1 MIRLRYAQD
10 SLQGQAGM
18 ETQSTPSSPLDL
30 QRYRT
35 YLLLLARSHDKMG
48 GDEASD
54 MVQKTMLAAHAQR
67 AEFRGRSPA
76 ELAAWL
82 KQILR
87 REVIDAYRHRRRLKR
102 DVHREVPLEAE
113 VDGSFSRMDGCLAAV
128 ESSPSQRVSREE
140 EMISLASAI
149 AQLPEAQREAVVLHH
164 LQGAT
169 LAEVAAK
176 LQRTEAAVAG
186 LLHRGMKQLRELL
199 DSPSS
204 GRSRNT

>member
-1 MIRLRYAQD
+1 
-10 SLQGQAGM
+10 M
-18 ETQSTPSSPLDL
+18 ETLSTPSSPLDL

-48 GDEASD
+48 GEEASD
-54 MVQKTMLAAHAQR
+54 LVQKTMLATHTQR
-67 AEFRGRSPA
+67 AEFRGQSSA

-102 DVHREVPLEAE
+102 NVHREVPLEAE
-113 VDGSFSRMDGCLAAV
+113 VDGSFSRVQVCLAA
-128 ESSPSQRVSREE
+128 SQTSPSQQLSREE
-140 EMISLASAI
+140 ELVAMADALSLLS
-149 AQLPEAQREAVVLHH
+149 EAQREAVVLHH

-186 LLHRGMKQLRELL
+186 LLHRGMKQLRKLL
-199 DSPSS
+199 DEP
-204 GRSRNT
+204 GSR

>member
-1 MIRLRYAQD
+1 MNAV
-10 SLQGQAGM
+10 SPAGNKAWKRM
-18 ETQSTPSSPLDL
+18 ETESTPSSSLDL

-54 MVQKTMLAAHAQR
+54 LVQKTMLAAHAQR
-67 AEFRGRSPA
+67 AEFRGESPA

-113 VDGSFSRMDGCLAAV
+113 VDGSFSRMNGCLAAV

-140 EMISLASAI
+140 EMVSLACAI

-199 DSPSS
+199 EEPGS
-204 GRSRNT
+204 GGY

>member
-1 MIRLRYAQD
+1 MNAV
-10 SLQGQAGM
+10 SPAGNKAWKRM
-18 ETQSTPSSPLDL
+18 ETESTPSSSLDL

-54 MVQKTMLAAHAQR
+54 LVQKTMLAAHAQR
-67 AEFRGRSPA
+67 AEFRGESPA

-113 VDGSFSRMDGCLAAV
+113 VDGSFSRMNGCLAAV

-140 EMISLASAI
+140 EMVSLACAI

-164 LQGAT
+164 LQRAT

-176 LQRTEAAVAG
+176 LQRTEAALAG

-199 DSPSS
+199 EEPGS
-204 GRSRNT
+204 GGY

>member
-1 MIRLRYAQD
+1 MNAV
-10 SLQGQAGM
+10 SPAGNKAWKRM
-18 ETQSTPSSPLDL
+18 ETESTPSSSLDL

-54 MVQKTMLAAHAQR
+54 LVQKTMLAAHAQR
-67 AEFRGRSPA
+67 AEFRGESPA

-113 VDGSFSRMDGCLAAV
+113 VDGSFSRMNGCLAAV

-140 EMISLASAI
+140 EMISLACAI

-199 DSPSS
+199 EEPGS
-204 GRSRNT
+204 GR

>member
-1 MIRLRYAQD
+1 MRAVSLAGKKAWKRMD
-10 SLQGQAGM
+10 S
-18 ETQSTPSSPLDL
+18 ESTPSSPLDL

-48 GDEASD
+48 GEEASD
-54 MVQKTMLAAHAQR
+54 LVQKTMLAAHAQR
-67 AEFRGRSPA
+67 AEFRGGSPA

-140 EMISLASAI
+140 EMVSLACAI

-169 LAEVAAK
+169 LAAVAAK

-199 DSPSS
+199 EEPDS
-204 GRSRNT
+204 G

>member
-1 MIRLRYAQD
+1 MSAV
-10 SLQGQAGM
+10 SPAGNKAWKRM
-18 ETQSTPSSPLDL
+18 ETESTPSSLDL

-48 GDEASD
+48 GEEASD
-54 MVQKTMLAAHAQR
+54 LVQKTMLAAHAQR
-67 AEFRGRSPA
+67 AEFRGGSPA

-102 DVHREVPLEAE
+102 DVHREVPLEAD
-113 VDGSFSRMDGCLAAV
+113 VDGSFSRMDVCLAAM

-140 EMISLASAI
+140 EMISLACAI

-199 DSPSS
+199 EEPGS
-204 GRSRNT
+204 GR

>member
-1 MIRLRYAQD
+1 MNAV
-10 SLQGQAGM
+10 SPAGNKAWKRM
-18 ETQSTPSSPLDL
+18 ETESTPSSLDL

-48 GDEASD
+48 GEEASD
-54 MVQKTMLAAHAQR
+54 LVQKTMLAAHAQR
-67 AEFRGRSPA
+67 AEFRGESPA

-113 VDGSFSRMDGCLAAV
+113 VDGSFSRMDVCLAAA

-140 EMISLASAI
+140 EMVSLACAI
-149 AQLPEAQREAVVLHH
+149 AQLPEAHREAVVLHH

-169 LAEVAAK
+169 LADVAAK

-199 DSPSS
+199 EEPDS
-204 GRSRNT
+204 GR

>member
-1 MIRLRYAQD
+1 MNAV
-10 SLQGQAGM
+10 SPAGNKAWKRM
-18 ETQSTPSSPLDL
+18 ETESTPSSSLDL

-54 MVQKTMLAAHAQR
+54 LVQKTMLAAHAQR
-67 AEFRGRSPA
+67 AEFRGESPA

-113 VDGSFSRMDGCLAAV
+113 VDGSFSRMNGCLAAV

-140 EMISLASAI
+140 EMVSLACAI

-199 DSPSS
+199 EEPGS
-204 GRSRNT
+204 GR

>member
-1 MIRLRYAQD
+1 MNAVSVWPLR
-10 SLQGQAGM
+10 M
-18 ETQSTPSSPLDL
+18 ETQSNTSSPLDL

-48 GDEASD
+48 GEEASD
-54 MVQKTMLAAHAQR
+54 LVQKTMLAAHAQR
-67 AEFRGRSPA
+67 AEFRGASPA

-113 VDGSFSRMDGCLAAV
+113 VDGSFSRMDVCLAAV

-169 LAEVAAK
+169 LAEVAAR

-199 DSPSS
+199 EEPGS
-204 GRSRNT
+204 GCAQKS

>member
-1 MIRLRYAQD
+1 
-10 SLQGQAGM
+10 M
-18 ETQSTPSSPLDL
+18 ETLSTSSSPLDL

-48 GDEASD
+48 GEEASD
-54 MVQKTMLAAHAQR
+54 LVQKTMLAAHAQR
-67 AEFRGRSPA
+67 AEFRGQSPA

-87 REVIDAYRHRRRLKR
+87 REVIDAYRNRRRLKR
-102 DVHREVPLEAE
+102 DVRREVPLEAE
-113 VDGSFSRMDGCLAAV
+113 VDGSFSRVDACLAAV

-140 EMISLASAI
+140 EMVSLACGL

-186 LLHRGMKQLRELL
+186 LLHRGMKQLREILEE
-199 DSPSS
+199 PGS
-204 GRSRNT
+204 GR

>member
-1 MIRLRYAQD
+1 MNAV
-10 SLQGQAGM
+10 SPAGNKAWKRM
-18 ETQSTPSSPLDL
+18 ETESTPSSSLDL

-54 MVQKTMLAAHAQR
+54 LVQKTMLAAHAQR
-67 AEFRGRSPA
+67 AEFRGESPA

-113 VDGSFSRMDGCLAAV
+113 VDGSFSRMNGCLAAV

-140 EMISLASAI
+140 EMVSLACAI

-199 DSPSS
+199 DEPGS
-204 GRSRNT
+204 GR

>member
-1 MIRLRYAQD
+1 MD
-10 SLQGQAGM
+10 M
-18 ETQSTPSSPLDL
+18 PSTSSSPLDL

-35 YLLLLARSHDKMG
+35 YLLLLARSHDKIG
-48 GDEASD
+48 GEEASD
-54 MVQKTMLAAHAQR
+54 LVQKTMLAAHAQR
-67 AEFRGRSPA
+67 EEFRGQSPA
-76 ELAAWL
+76 EVAAWL

-87 REVIDAYRHRRRLKR
+87 REVIDTYRHQRRLKR

-113 VDGSFSRMDGCLAAV
+113 VDGSFSRMNGCLAAV

-140 EMISLASAI
+140 EMVSLACAI

-199 DSPSS
+199 EEPGS
-204 GRSRNT
+204 GGY